1 MMDFFKEMIPT
12 ATERIWATCGAVVGS
27 VMSYVFPIRDGYVEV
42 LIWAMVIDYLLGWF
56 AAYVNPGLKLD
67 SKRGTIG
74 MTKKVLIL
82 ALVAFSMKLALFLDM
97 RIIYT
102 ATASGYLAIEC
113 LSIIENAGK
122 AGMPVPDK
130 LKSSLAQL
138 AEEKIRIKK

>member
-1 MMDFFKEMIPT
+1 MELVKEMIPT
-12 ATERIWATCGAVVGS
+12 ATERVWATCGAVVGS
-27 VMSYVFPIRDGYVEV
+27 VISYVFPIKDGYVEV

-122 AGMPVPDK
+122 AGMPVPEK

-138 AEEKIRIKK
+138 AEEKMHIKK